1 MIFQAR
7 IFISALLIALPTFS
21 AVALFAQSPIHI
33 TFEADE
39 VGKFPSDWTSRSVS
53 KAAEVYAVQAQTD
66 KRFLHAD
73 AKGTSVQIGYEKKW
87 ALREF
92 PMLQWQWRA
101 ILFPSGTNERIKD
114 GDDSVL
120 GVYVVFGSWPFIKSI
135 KYIWSDTIPIGASFN
150 SPFSSSA
157 KLLVIRSGRA
167 LMGTWVT
174 EKRNVFTDYLQL
186 FGDEEKNPVASG
198 IAILT
203 DADNTNSHAIGDYAD
218 IQTLA
223 MGSEKP
229 ATPKP

>member
-1 MIFQAR
+1 MLQAR
-7 IFISALLIALPTFS
+7 IFISALLIVLPILLPLAL
-21 AVALFAQSPIHI
+21 LAQSPIRT

-39 VGKFPSDWTSRSVS
+39 VGKFPSSWTSRNMS
-53 KAAEVYAVQAQTD
+53 KAAEVYAVQAQGN

-73 AKGTSVQIGYEKKW
+73 AEGTSVQIGYEKKW

-101 ILFPSGTNERIKD
+101 VLFPTGSNERIKD

-135 KYIWSDTIPIGASFN
+135 KYIWSDTIPVGTSFN
-150 SPFSSSA
+150 SPFSGSA

-167 LMGTWVT
+167 QTGTWIT
-174 EKRNVFTDYLQL
+174 EKRNVLNDYLQL
-186 FGDEEKNPVASG
+186 FGDGETNPVASG

-203 DADNTNSHAIGDYAD
+203 DADNTNSRAVGDYAD

-223 MGSEKP
+223 LGSEKP
-229 ATPKP
+229 AAPKP

>member
-1 MIFQAR
+1 MFKTR
-7 IFISALLIALPTFS
+7 FFIYALLIALPALS
-21 AVALFAQSPIHI
+21 ATALFAQSPIRT

-39 VGKFPSDWTSRSVS
+39 VGKFPSGWTSRSAS
-53 KAAEVYAVQAQTD
+53 KAAEVYVVQAQAD
-66 KRFLHAD
+66 KKFLHAD

-135 KYIWSDTIPIGASFN
+135 KYIWSDTIPAGASFN

-167 LMGTWVT
+167 RTGTWVT
-174 EKRNVFTDYLQL
+174 EKRNVFNDYLQL
-186 FGDEEKNPVASG
+186 FGDGETNPVASG

-203 DADNTNSHAIGDYAD
+203 DSDNTNSHAIGDYAD

-223 MGSEKP
+223 IGSEKH